1 MNDAK
6 KLLNKGDMESIR
18 LKLKSQKINQE
29 KHQKEIASLDQEIAE
44 LLEADAIEKEI
55 LERCEFN
62 ASLQETILLITLC
75 FSLLSRKRMMSKK
88 R

>member
-6 KLLNKGDMESIR
+6 ELLNKGDMESIR